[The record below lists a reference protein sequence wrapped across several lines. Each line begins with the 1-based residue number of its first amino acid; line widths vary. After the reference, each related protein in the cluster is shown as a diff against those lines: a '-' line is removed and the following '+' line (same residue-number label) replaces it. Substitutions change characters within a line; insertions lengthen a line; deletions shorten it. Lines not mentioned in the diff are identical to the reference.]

1 MLARVSVVVMGLL
14 YVAAG
19 LNHFRD
25 AQFYMRIM
33 PPWIPW
39 HAPLVWLSG
48 AIELVLGIGVLVPAT
63 RRWAC
68 WGLVALLMA
77 VFPANVHAALH
88 PETMGIPAWAAWARL
103 PLQLPLIAWA
113 AWHARLDSRNAAA
126 RVRAAQ

>member
-25 AQFYMRIM
+25 PQFYMRIM

-48 AIELVLGIGVLVPAT
+48 AIEIVLGIGVLVPAT

-68 WGLVALLMA
+68 WGLVALLIA

-88 PETMGIPAWAAWARL
+88 PETMGISGWAAWARL

-113 AWHARLDSRNAAA
+113 AWHARLDSKRRAA